1 MRLLT
6 KLAIIYSSE
15 DEVVDKT
22 SDNFDHFPPS
32 YLRHERNNNGTL
44 NDVIRGEWVVVA

>member
-22 SDNFDHFPPS
+22 IAIIYSSEDEVVDKTSDN
-32 YLRHERNNNGTL
+32 LQQ
-44 NDVIRGEWVVVA
+44 RG